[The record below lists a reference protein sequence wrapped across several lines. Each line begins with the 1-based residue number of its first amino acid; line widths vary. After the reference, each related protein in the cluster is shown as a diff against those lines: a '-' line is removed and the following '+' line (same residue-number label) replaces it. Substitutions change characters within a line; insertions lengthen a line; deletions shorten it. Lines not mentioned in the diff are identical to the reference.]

1 MSEDR
6 TQTTAVAVRERL
18 IAEAPVAI
26 WDSADFEQMQ
36 RVGLVLARSGFVPLT
51 LCMGKERDD
60 TGKEIDVL
68 LSEHVIAA
76 RCVLICNQ
84 ARLWGADPLA
94 VLQCT
99 SLVSGRLMYEGKL
112 VAAVITS
119 LTGVRLRY
127 HFGVWDTD
135 HMDEVKD
142 RSELNGIGERLAIR
156 AFDPEDP
163 ERFVEGSV
171 GMWKTTRNGSP
182 WSAVGNWPRQLRYR
196 SAREWARAFE
206 PGSILG
212 ILADG
217 DEDIDEL
224 GAVEF
229 NPRRSRTKA
238 DLKAKL
244 PAPGS
249 DGFSQDQIDGQIG
262 APKGSGIPET
272 AEDGAADAEFTE
284 GAQDGSGEKDGD
296 ESPAS
301 PEADAGTGGAQA
313 AQGDA
318 SFRTNPVSPT
328 RADLG
333 LQAPDVA
340 TSEGYPKP
348 DELHHLEGS
357 DWTWDE
363 GRGEYRR
370 ETFKNG
376 QPFSSA
382 AADKGLPVYA
392 DFAPAQQDGDPP
404 GQAAAAE
411 EGDALPPDFA
421 KYGDAIETVATWDET
436 KIAMREFFSTQ
447 CFKDLTI
454 GQQNKIRSDTWD
466 AMIERKIK
474 VPDHASDISAFRLW
488 IEWVTDPAAIEGT
501 AALLER
507 DPEFQKKDEAAKTQI
522 RTAAAARLQALKG

>member
-6 TQTTAVAVRERL
+6 AETTAVAVRERL

-36 RVGLVLARSGFVPLT
+36 RVGLVLARSGFVPMT
-51 LCMGKERDD
+51 LCMGKEVDGN
-60 TGKEIDVL
+60 GKEVDVL
-68 LSEHVIAA
+68 LSENVIAA

-99 SLVSGRLMYEGKL
+99 SLVNGRLMYEGKL

-142 RSELNGIGERLAIR
+142 RSELNGIGVRLAIR

-171 GMWKTTRNGSP
+171 GMWQTDRRGSP

-217 DEDIDEL
+217 DDDGDDL
-224 GAVEF
+224 GAVEL

-238 DLKAKL
+238 DLRAKL

-262 APKGSGIPET
+262 AQEAAGISET
-272 AEDGAADAEFTE
+272 AEGAATDAEFTD
-284 GAQDGSGEKDGD
+284 GAQDASEEKGG
-296 ESPAS
+296 AS
-301 PEADAGTGGAQA
+301 EEAERPTSQEADIATDGAQA
-313 AQGDA
+313 AEA
-318 SFRTNPVSPT
+318 SSRTEPAPTSP
-328 RADLG
+328 AG
-333 LQAPDVA
+333 PA

-348 DELHHLEGS
+348 DEVHHLEGS
-357 DWTWDE
+357 DWAWDE
-363 GRGEYRR
+363 GRGEFRR

-376 QPFSSA
+376 QPFSTASVE
-382 AADKGLPVYA
+382 KGLPVYA
-392 DFAPAQQDGDPP
+392 DFAPGQQDGDAP
-404 GQAAAAE
+404 GHAAE
-411 EGDALPPDFA
+411 EVLPPAFA
-421 KYGDAIETVATWDET
+421 AFSTAIETATTWDET
-436 KIAMREFFSTQ
+436 KVAMRDFFSSD
-447 CFKDLTI
+447 CFKGLTI

-466 AMIERKIK
+466 AMVERNIK
-474 VPDHASDISAFRLW
+474 VPDHAGDITAFRLW
-488 IEWVTDPAAIEGT
+488 IEWIGDVAAIEGT
-501 AALLER
+501 AAILER
-507 DPEFQKKDEAAKTQI
+507 DPEFQKKDEATKTAI
-522 RTAAAARLQALKG
+522 RTATAARLQALKG